1 MNDRF
6 VVEHNNAKAFLE
18 SQADDSIDLLFTS
31 PPYENARTYGIDF
44 NLTCQAW
51 VDWMVE
57 IIQVAAKKV
66 KGLIAIN
73 CEGKTVDFRYSCTP
87 FLLAADLH
95 RAGFNLRK
103 PIVFH
108 RVGIA
113 GSGGREWLRND
124 WEPIICL
131 TRPGS
136 LPWSDNTAC
145 GHPPKWTPGGAMSYR
160 LSDGTKRNQWGGGE
174 KSTGGERGKDGE
186 LKVNKG
192 RPSHRFSTK
201 RRQNGKMEN
210 QPYRAPVKA
219 NPGNVIKCKVGGGQM
234 GHAIAHHNE
243 APFPLDLPAFFVKSF
258 CPPNGVVCDPFVGSG
273 TTAHAAI
280 ENGRRFVGCDI
291 RKSQVELTMRRIKTV
306 TPNMFNEIDSL
317 LDSEKEKV

>member
-1 MNDRF
+1 MSEKCDVKRSD
-6 VVEHNNAKAFLE
+6 AKSFLA
-18 SQADDSIDLLFTS
+18 SQPDDSIDLLFTS

-44 NLTCQAW
+44 DLTGQAW
-51 VDWMVE
+51 VDWMHE
-57 IIQVAAKKV
+57 IVSIASKKV

-73 CEGKTVDFRYSCTP
+73 CEGKTTDFRYSCTP

-95 RAGFNLRK
+95 RSGFNLRK

-113 GSGGREWLRND
+113 GSGGPEWLRND
-124 WEPIICL
+124 WEPIICI

-145 GHPPKWTPGGAMSYR
+145 GKPPVYSPGGPMSNR
-160 LSDGTKRNQWGGGE
+160 LTNGKRTTTQTRR
-174 KSTGGERGKDGE
+174 KKDGKR
-186 LKVNKG
+186 LKDGNYVE
-192 RPSHRFSTK
+192 P
-201 RRQNGKMEN
+201 EI
-210 QPYRAPVKA
+210 A